1 MGIEVDGVMKVAI
14 PHWQGRVSPVLD
26 SAGRCYS
33 IELTG
38 AGESTSRGEVA
49 LQAISPMQRAQEI
62 AALHADLL
70 ICGAVSRPLAMA
82 LESAGVAFRSD
93 ICGRIDEVL
102 DALVAGRLDED
113 MYQMP
118 GCCGRR
124 RRRRGMARHGGG
136 QGRRSPDKM
145 DD

>member
-1 MGIEVDGVMKVAI
+1 MKVAI

-26 SAGRCYS
+26 SAGRCYA

-38 AGESTSRGEVA
+38 VGESSRGEVA

-82 LESAGVAFRSD
+82 LESAGVTFRSD

-113 MYQMP
+113 TYQMP

-124 RRRRGMARHGGG
+124 RRRRGMARRGGG
-136 QGRRSPDKM
+136 RGHRRPDTM